1 MDTIEVLFER
11 QITMTVG
18 SCMYSHIGSYIE
30 SMYIGSSCML
40 IRMTVGSSMHSN
52 FGSFIYLSL
61 PIPRPIPLPP
71 PLPLSIHPSSSPL
84 FSLSISLSV
93 PSLSLYISLYIYPMS
108 FYLSLSLSLSNIY
121 RASIQNLSRRFP
133 DSLVSIPFSPYLS
146 FLSALL
152 YRSKHLACFLHLL
165 CWILVV
171 FVHWIFDCFVSVAIL
186 SIKPLISCTH
196 ILVAF
201 ICVV

>member
-1 MDTIEVLFER
+1 
-11 QITMTVG
+11 
-18 SCMYSHIGSYIE
+18 
-30 SMYIGSSCML
+30 
-40 IRMTVGSSMHSN
+40 MHSN
-52 FGSFIYLSL
+52 FGSFIYPSL

-71 PLPLSIHPSSSPL
+71 PLPLSLHPSSSPL

-146 FLSALL
+146 FLCALL
-152 YRSKHLACFLHLL
+152 YRSKHVACFLHLL

-171 FVHWIFDCFVSVAIL
+171 FVHWIIIWHV
-186 SIKPLISCTH
+186 SCTS
-196 ILVAF
+196 
-201 ICVV
+201 CVGSYLSSCIGSAIALFLLPFCGSSH